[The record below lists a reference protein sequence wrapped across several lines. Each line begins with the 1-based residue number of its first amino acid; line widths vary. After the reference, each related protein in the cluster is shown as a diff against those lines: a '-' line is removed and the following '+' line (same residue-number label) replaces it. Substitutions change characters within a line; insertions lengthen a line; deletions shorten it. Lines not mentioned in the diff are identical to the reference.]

1 MAKEK
6 DKNMIFDFMDLSD
19 EEKEQVMDGDH
30 DWKEHWVGMPEF
42 VQEDKPPYKKIFLNF
57 RNEED
62 YKAFAKLIGQNLT
75 EKTKFY
81 QAGTSEMF
89 GASKPPQNEKTE
101 FYPRSPYAAAKVYAH
116 WVTVNY
122 REAYDIFACNGILFN
137 HESPI
142 RGETFVTK
150 KIVTAL
156 CKIVNNI
163 SDKLFLGN
171 LYAAICTLYIN
182 SSNCLS
188 PILV

>member
-75 EKTKFY
+75 EKTK
-81 QAGTSEMF
+81 SIW
-89 GASKPPQNEKTE
+89 
-101 FYPRSPYAAAKVYAH
+101 YP
-116 WVTVNY
+116 
-122 REAYDIFACNGILFN
+122 
-137 HESPI
+137 
-142 RGETFVTK
+142 
-150 KIVTAL
+150 
-156 CKIVNNI
+156 
-163 SDKLFLGN
+163 KLEIDDNMLKRW
-171 LYAAICTLYIN
+171 IEEECQED
-182 SSNCLS
+182 
-188 PILV
+188 